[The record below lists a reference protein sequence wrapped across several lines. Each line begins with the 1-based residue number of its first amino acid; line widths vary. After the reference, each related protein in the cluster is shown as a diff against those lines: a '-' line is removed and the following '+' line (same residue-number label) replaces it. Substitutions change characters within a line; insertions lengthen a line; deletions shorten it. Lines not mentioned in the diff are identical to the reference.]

1 MEILDIIIKFLQGII
16 PILIK
21 LGINIKDIVDGILA
35 EKTLDEIKA
44 ELLAKRDDLEE
55 RPFQ

>member
-35 EKTLDEIKA
+35 EKTLEEIKA
-44 ELLAKRDDLEE
+44 ELLAKRDDLKEL
-55 RPFQ
+55 PFQ